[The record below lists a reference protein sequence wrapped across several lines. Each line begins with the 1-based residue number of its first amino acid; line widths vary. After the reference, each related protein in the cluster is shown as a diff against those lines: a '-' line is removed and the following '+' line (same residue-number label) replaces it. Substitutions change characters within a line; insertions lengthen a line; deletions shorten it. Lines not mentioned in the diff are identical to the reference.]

1 MFKRLDSDPNPVT
14 ITVDGESIC
23 VSSSDTV
30 AAALLTHGIGV
41 FRSSTVGG
49 EPRAP
54 YCLMGVCHDCLVE
67 IDGRLNQQACLIP
80 VRSGMMVRRHI
91 KKASAR

>member
-1 MFKRLDSDPNPVT
+1 MFKRLDNDPNPVT

-30 AAALLTHGIGV
+30 AAALL
-41 FRSSTVGG
+41 TVGG

-67 IDGRLNQQACLIP
+67 IDGRLNQQACLTP

-91 KKASAR
+91 KKASARWPTPWI